1 MIFHDFV
8 HRGKFHGYFY
18 KVCCIHPTT
27 EHSSSRTPRMVTIEE
42 MNSSSPMK
50 AMTKPYLVTTPD
62 DEPPTAEISK
72 MRLLSEVCLH
82 FLSKEENIR
91 ASQRLTLREAVHE
104 ATSSIDSPF
113 TTEEVLAAVCEN
125 NYYDFTRCKTPKA
138 SVSSVLS
145 QDARYVRVDYSTYEI
160 KPEFRNKQKRKL
172 KDTKLIEPGSV
183 KLLKKSNNDMVK
195 CVEFPPKRKHVAEF
209 KQEKTQYKHAKISTN
224 FPQLLPK
231 APQIPVY
238 LAYTN
243 ALNQYL
249 IPYQTPTYGIYGGSY
264 F

>member
-1 MIFHDFV
+1 
-8 HRGKFHGYFY
+8 
-18 KVCCIHPTT
+18 
-27 EHSSSRTPRMVTIEE
+27 MVTIEE
-42 MNSSSPMK
+42 TGSSSLMK
-50 AMTKPYLVTTPD
+50 GMTEPYLVTTPD
-62 DEPPTAEISK
+62 DEPPTSEISK

-91 ASQRLTLREAVHE
+91 ASHRLTLREAVHE
-104 ATSSIDSPF
+104 ATSSIDTPF

-160 KPEFRNKQKRKL
+160 NPEFRNKQKRKL
-172 KDTKLIEPGSV
+172 KDTIESGSV
-183 KLLKKSNNDMVK
+183 KLLKKSNNRVD
-195 CVEFPPKRKHVAEF
+195 FPPKRKHLSEF
-209 KQEKTQYKHAKISTN
+209 KQEKTQYTHGKNYSTN

-231 APQIPVY
+231 PPQIPVH

-243 ALNQYL
+243 AINQYL
-249 IPYQTPTYGIYGGSY
+249 IPYQTPPYGIYGGSY